1 MQPGAGR
8 ERRIPLI
15 THKTI
20 DGLLLRDMVVAGSA
34 LLEQNREAVDALN
47 VFPVPDGDTGTNM
60 SLTMQSATREI
71 NAKEYL
77 RADEAAAAISKGALK
92 GARGN
97 SGVITSQLLRG
108 FATALKGV
116 EKITPVQ
123 FANALKAGSDKAYKA
138 VMKPKE
144 GTILTVA
151 RVVAEDAVKYVE
163 AHPDDYDGLINVM
176 LTSGEAILRKTPEM
190 LPPLKAAGV
199 VDSGG
204 RGLMLIYTGYAAVL
218 RGEEIADPAALLAGD
233 CTVTEEDIHDLS
245 GEIHNIYC
253 TEFTIINFRE
263 DCTEGDVDSF
273 RRRLNRI
280 GDRVQVT
287 GDMTETKVHVHTN
300 NPGNAIEY
308 GLELGELV
316 NLQINNMLDMK
327 RKLEGPAEAEK
338 APTAP
343 AAPAEPPKEFGM
355 VAVSLGEGFSSI
367 FRDLTVDHIVEGGQT
382 MNPSVDDILSAINAV
397 NAKCVFV
404 FPNNGNVIFAA
415 NQAAELAEKEVHVIP
430 TKNVAMGIAAAVAF
444 QEDLSGEENAANMA
458 EAANHVKTGT
468 VTYAVRD
475 SEYNGVQIKKDDII
489 GMHNGQIEYSGS
501 NVHDVVMEMIKAIV
515 DEDAEL
521 ITVYYGAD
529 TSKEDAEAI
538 TAEIGEQYPDCEMS
552 CLPGGQPLYYYL
564 IAVE

>member
-1 MQPGAGR
+1 M
-8 ERRIPLI
+8 EEEPLI

-20 DGLLLRDMVVAGSA
+20 DGLLLRDMVVAGAA
-34 LLEQNREAVDALN
+34 LLEKNREAVDALN

-60 SLTMQSATREI
+60 SLTMQSATREV
-71 NAKEYL
+71 NAQEYL

-116 EKITPVQ
+116 DKITPVQ
-123 FANALKAGSDKAYKA
+123 FAKALKAGSDKAYKA

-151 RVVAEDAVKYVE
+151 RVIAEDAMKYVE
-163 AHPDDYDGLINVM
+163 QNPDDYDGLINVM

-204 RGLMLIYTGYAAVL
+204 RGLLLIYTGYAAVM

-233 CTVTEEDIHDLS
+233 CAVTEEDIHDLS

-253 TEFTIINFRE
+253 TEFTIVNFRE
-263 DCTEGDVDSF
+263 DCAEGDVDSF

-280 GDRVQVT
+280 GDCVQVT

-300 NPGNAIEY
+300 NPGSAIEY

-316 NLQINNMLDMK
+316 NLKIDNMLDMK
-327 RKLEGPAEAEK
+327 RKLEGESAPKAAEE
-338 APTAP
+338 P
-343 AAPAEPPKEFGM
+343 AAPAEPEKEYGM
-355 VAVSLGEGFSSI
+355 VAVSLGEGFSNI

-444 QEDLSGEENAANMA
+444 QAELSGEENAANMT

-475 SEYNGVQIKKDDII
+475 SEYNGVQIHKDDII
-489 GMHNGQIEYSGS
+489 GMHNGQIEYSGNS
-501 NVHDVVMEMIKAIV
+501 VHDVVMEMMKAIV
-515 DEDAEL
+515 DDEAEL

-529 TSKEDAEAI
+529 TSKEDAEAL
-538 TAEIGEQYPDCEMS
+538 TAEIAECYPDCDVD
-552 CLPGGQPLYYYL
+552 CLLGGQPLYYYL
-564 IAVE
+564 ISVE